1 MYVDKQKKKK
11 KREGILTVLNFDDT
25 RKEDVKIE
33 STEVDKKE
41 KKQERNFHLTIHF
54 KLNDKKRRAA
64 RLDSMI
70 LY

>member
-41 KKQERNFHLTIHF
+41 KKHERNFNLTIHF